1 MGRELVQQCAL
12 GVTIAHFS
20 RAVCHSKRQPRQHL
34 GSLTTFLKK
43 MLKKKT
49 PTCSMMLILCSTEQ
63 FNCKLLKAKEECVLL
78 KFSKPVNIFT
88 LVSRALYQR
97 IATQHLHTYSV
108 YATHPHTTV
117 KEKDHLHR
125 RVKINVFSLTSIHK
139 TVIIWANLHCWCCQ
153 VEQGSLITSVR
164 HASHEKW

>member
-1 MGRELVQQCAL
+1 MWQLCIFPVQCVIVKDNRGSIWEASQ
-12 GVTIAHFS
+12 HFW
-20 RAVCHSKRQPRQHL
+20 
-34 GSLTTFLKK
+34 KK
-43 MLKKKT
+43 CWKKP

-153 VEQGSLITSVR
+153 VEQGSLITSVC